1 MEKIF
6 IKALNGEIVQVR
18 TLSDLKDSDQR
29 AQWSRPSGHSHS
41 RQASSAPPGRG
52 ARSRKDHSD
61 DNRQRNG
68 VVRIET
74 DGSVT
79 HL

>member
-74 DGSVT
+74 DGSMT